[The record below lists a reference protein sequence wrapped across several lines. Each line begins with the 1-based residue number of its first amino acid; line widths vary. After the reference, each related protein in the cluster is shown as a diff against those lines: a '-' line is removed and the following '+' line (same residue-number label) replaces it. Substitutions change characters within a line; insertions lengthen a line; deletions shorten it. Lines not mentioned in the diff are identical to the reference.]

1 MNCRIKDIR
10 SRVRRIGAWTS
21 LLALLL
27 VYAPMASA
35 TLMAIT
41 GACCT
46 GDRCPIHGNHHP
58 AQKGVAQTS
67 EDAPMD
73 CGHEGH
79 DSNQMRSCS
88 ISCCHDVEQSAVHAH
103 IFLLTRLSVSTALAP
118 SSFTPLT
125 SIAQKVSR
133 VFAPLGP
140 PPKPFSS

>member
-1 MNCRIKDIR
+1 MNCRIKDIH

-35 TLMAIT
+35 TLMVIT

-46 GDRCPIHGNHHP
+46 GDHCPIHGNHP
-58 AQKGVAQTS
+58 AQKGAQTT
-67 EDAPMD
+67 EDAAMD

-88 ISCCHDVEQSAVHAH
+88 ISCCHDVEQSVVHAH
-103 IFLLTRLSVSTALAP
+103 IFLLTPLSVSTALAP
-118 SSFTPLT
+118 SSFTRLT
-125 SIAQKVSR
+125 SIAQNVSP

>member
-1 MNCRIKDIR
+1 MNCRIKDIH

-35 TLMAIT
+35 TLMAVT

-46 GDRCPIHGNHHP
+46 GDHCPIHGNHPP
-58 AQKGVAQTS
+58 AQKGSQTS
-67 EDAPMD
+67 EAAPMD
-73 CGHEGH
+73 CGHESH
-79 DSNQMRSCS
+79 DSNKVRSCS

-103 IFLLTRLSVSTALAP
+103 VFLLTSLSVSTALAP
-118 SSFTPLT
+118 SSFAPLT
-125 SIAQKVSR
+125 SIVQKVSP

>member
-1 MNCRIKDIR
+1 MH
-10 SRVRRIGAWTS
+10 SRVRQIGAWTG

-46 GDRCPIHGNHHP
+46 GDHCPIHGNHP
-58 AQKGVAQTS
+58 AQKGVPQTS
-67 EDAPMD
+67 EDTAMD
-73 CGHEGH
+73 CGHQGH
-79 DSNQMRSCS
+79 DSNKMRSCS
-88 ISCCHDVEQSAVHAH
+88 ISCCQDVEQSAVHAH
-103 IFLLTRLSVSTALAP
+103 IFLLTSFSVSTTLAP

-125 SIAQKVSR
+125 SIAAKVSP

>member
-1 MNCRIKDIR
+1 MNCRIKDIH

-46 GDRCPIHGNHHP
+46 GDQCPIHGNHHP
-58 AQKGVAQTS
+58 AQKAAQTS

-79 DSNQMRSCS
+79 DSNKMRSCS

-103 IFLLTRLSVSTALAP
+103 IFLPTPLSVPTALAS

-125 SIAQKVSR
+125 SMAQKVSP
-133 VFAPLGP
+133 VFAPPGP

>member
-1 MNCRIKDIR
+1 MNCRIKDIH
-10 SRVRRIGAWTS
+10 SRVRRMGAWAS
-21 LLALLL
+21 LLALLV

-41 GACCT
+41 GACCA
-46 GDRCPIHGNHHP
+46 GDHCPIHGSHPP
-58 AQKGVAQTS
+58 AQKGAQTS

-79 DSNQMRSCS
+79 DSNKMRSCS

-103 IFLLTRLSVSTALAP
+103 VFLLTPLSVSTALAP

-125 SIAQKVSR
+125 SIAQKVSP